1 MSNFLLHDLVNRLIR
16 IQERDDLCHRLR
28 LPLLEVHLFLI
39 LTIIFILLQDLCL
52 VKKQFQNCGHR
63 AANQRK
69 RRNQLLL
76 RQAVL
81 HPFQHRSGHGQ
92 IDRLRSGTHGNH
104 DKIKD
109 HPPLCVPNRRYCQL
123 DVGGLRVFH
132 RLIFQGALQDPV
144 VNHPHPVYGHHFFH
158 PLPVFRF
165 PAKPGEPIS
174 GSIKST
180 DANAGQL
187 TEMILPHF
195 QHLCL
200 FFGEVSL

>member
-1 MSNFLLHDLVNRLIR
+1 MSNLLLHDLVNRLIR

-104 DKIKD
+104 NKIKD

-132 RLIFQGALQDPV
+132 RLIFQRALQDPV
-144 VNHPHPVYGHHFFH
+144 A
-158 PLPVFRF
+158 VFRF
-165 PAKPGEPIS
+165 PAKPGELIS